1 MQEISLLELIF
12 SGDKVLSILMSVE
25 FLLAFYVVYLFF
37 YKYFLLKE
45 VYRKDKNFLENIADC
60 IYDNRVDAAI
70 DLCRRVDLPEA
81 RMINK
86 GLKNMHKSN
95 EELFIL
101 VGNHSEVEMLEIKNN
116 EKIMSSFA
124 IIMLM
129 FSFFNTFVIVIY
141 DFFNEVFLPLQSILL
156 PLSFGMFFGGVF
168 YFFEWILA
176 SYISH
181 RIIYLK
187 KKRNKFLEIIAD
199 IK

>member
-141 DFFNEVFLPLQSILL
+141 DSFNEVFLPLQSILL
-156 PLSFGMFFGGVF
+156 PISFGMFFGGVF
-168 YFFEWILA
+168 YFFEWILV